1 MAHSFFT
8 SRHNRSL
15 CRLLCRGE
23 ALTTNEKV
31 TVMGSSMC
39 LITYFYIHGEE
50 TKMEG
55 NSGRRSAEWMLAK
68 ERENGWHM
76 KFSRIRLIVK
86 DTFIQFS
93 PQKRKNK
100 MMHNT
105 LDREGGSRKYILLV
119 LGTFCTQC
127 TKFKIVPYDILR
139 CAHRTRCCECAHT
152 IFRLIRNVNCIFRRE
167 HGTWNTW
174 IYFLYRIGIDCKKRH
189 LVYKT
194 VVMKWIK
201 VEHYLYKT
209 YKVCVPTIFY
219 SYFSSI
225 CIFPSFLFSYGKG
238 THTSSFQTENWKR
251 CFCDIAKREE
261 ADTRPIPDM

>member
-1 MAHSFFT
+1 M
-8 SRHNRSL
+8 NRRKGTFQSENQLPEKISGSYFPSENSL
-15 CRLLCRGE
+15 QKADE
-23 ALTTNEKV
+23 
-31 TVMGSSMC
+31 
-39 LITYFYIHGEE
+39 
-50 TKMEG
+50 
-55 NSGRRSAEWMLAK
+55 
-68 ERENGWHM
+68 
-76 KFSRIRLIVK
+76 FSL
-86 DTFIQFS
+86 IQFS

-152 IFRLIRNVNCIFRRE
+152 FFRLIRNVNCIFRRE

-174 IYFLYRIGIDCKKRH
+174 IYFSYRIEIDCKKRH

-225 CIFPSFLFSYGKG
+225 CIFPSFLFPMEKERIPRCSKRK
-238 THTSSFQTENWKR
+238 TESDV
-251 CFCDIAKREE
+251 FV
-261 ADTRPIPDM
+261 T